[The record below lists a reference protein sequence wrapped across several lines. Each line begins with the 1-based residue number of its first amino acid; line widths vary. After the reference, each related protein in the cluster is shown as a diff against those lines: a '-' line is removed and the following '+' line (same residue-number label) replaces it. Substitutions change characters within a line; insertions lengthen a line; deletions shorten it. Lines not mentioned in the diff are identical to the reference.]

1 MQVTRR
7 CRYGSTALHAACLME
22 NTDIVSLLVK
32 LGADVN
38 AVDSAGVERPF
49 AFLIPFTRMRTFRQT
64 TA

>member
-1 MQVTRR
+1 
-7 CRYGSTALHAACLME
+7 ME

-38 AVDSAGVERPF
+38 AVDSAGVQRPF

-64 TA
+64 TS